1 MLHENPFIN
10 QSTKKKGTTAKNNY
24 PQLTPEQ
31 RRYVEETYAALVKTY
46 SLKFGN
52 ANPFGYTAH
61 DIASY
66 AIEKV
71 LRNPTKYYM
80 KRTPQ
85 HAANAIAKNALQD
98 FWRRQHAQRGQGAR
112 NTRKVIGDEPVNP
125 DDAGAGTV
133 LDKIVDPT
141 ADQDEWIE
149 REHRQGVIK
158 DVQSLISPLAFAG
171 FYLTE
176 IEGLD
181 QGEAAEV
188 LGVSRAHL
196 NRQMRAATKK
206 IQALDKSYREWGVQQ

>member
-10 QSTKKKGTTAKNNY
+10 QSTNQKGTTAPKNNY

-31 RRYVEETYAALVKTY
+31 RRFVEETYAALVKTY

-71 LRNPTKYYM
+71 LRDPTKYM

-149 REHRQGVIK
+149 HEHRQGVIK

-181 QGEAAEV
+181 QGEAAAV

-206 IQALDKSYREWGVQQ
+206 IQALATSYDAWGVQQ